1 MDKQALWNISS
12 ETTWIKALKDGVS
25 LQELIKTTKIPD
37 EIPLKKSIICCDG
50 RCPHNGREISLA
62 GSGILMSPETL
73 EKFITETGVTTIT
86 SHSDC
91 GAAKLAFLKLDSN
104 TAATFSDAG
113 DYAKK
118 WSQAVAKQYGLG
130 YKHIEAVEFSAKL
143 HHERGI
149 ILDSTLKFHP
159 SMFEGM
165 PNMFIANSPRYAED
179 EYIQAVVEVLTGI
192 GFGDH
197 GFGDLLTSEDPF
209 YILINARDEVEAKN
223 LTDICR
229 KAVSNYGNS
238 VVIKSCSL

>member
-1 MDKQALWNISS
+1 MDKKTLWELSLG
-12 ETTWIKALKDGVS
+12 TDWIKALKNGGS
-25 LQELIKTTKIPD
+25 LQELIKLTKISD
-37 EIPLKKSIICCDG
+37 EIPPKKSIICCDG
-50 RCPHNGREISLA
+50 RCPHTGREVSLA
-62 GSGILMSPETL
+62 GSGILMSPKTL
-73 EKFITETGVTTIT
+73 QKFITETGVTSIT

-91 GAAKLAFLKLDSN
+91 GAAKLAFSMLTPED
-104 TAATFSDAG
+104 AAEFVDA
-113 DYAKK
+113 DEFAKK
-118 WSQAVAKQYGLG
+118 WALSIAHQYGLD
-130 YKHIEAVEFSAKL
+130 YKHIEATDFKEKI

-159 SMFEGM
+159 FMFKGM

-179 EYIQAVVEVLTGI
+179 DYVEAVVKVLTGI
-192 GFGDH
+192 AFGDH

-209 YILINARDEVEAKN
+209 YIIVTARDEVEAKN